1 MTASFTTPSYCV
13 HYCLIRTD
21 PKNDFLP
28 FLFFLGHSTNNHL
41 DRQVLFNI
49 IFIRTQHFISSL
61 VHLMLNQNESLK
73 RIYEYLPNIY
83 MHIYVIIINEKRI
96 LLKTHYHNFFMQCT
110 KPPSPK
116 LIHNNRSMAEL
127 FGTFFSKYYYG
138 YNLLYLCLIKMK
150 NF

>member
-1 MTASFTTPSYCV
+1 MCTVGKMMTASFTTPSYCV

-61 VHLMLNQNESLK
+61 VHLMLNQNESLR
-73 RIYEYLPNIY
+73 RIYELYILY
-83 MHIYVIIINEKRI
+83 HILYIIINEKRI
-96 LLKTHYHNFFMQCT
+96 LLKTHYHNCFVQC
-110 KPPSPK
+110 
-116 LIHNNRSMAEL
+116 HNYR
-127 FGTFFSKYYYG
+127 GR
-138 YNLLYLCLIKMK
+138 
-150 NF
+150 